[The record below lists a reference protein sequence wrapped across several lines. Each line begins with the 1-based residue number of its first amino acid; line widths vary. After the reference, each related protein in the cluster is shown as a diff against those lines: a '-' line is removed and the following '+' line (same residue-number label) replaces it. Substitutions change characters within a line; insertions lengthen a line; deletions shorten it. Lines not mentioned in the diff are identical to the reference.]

1 MGPMFLSIFFRQ
13 TVLLV
18 DGGHSI
24 YRVYSH
30 RSKKNAIIGL
40 AVLKLSNFKFD
51 LHGVLLSLTCVML
64 HRYWT
69 WLAFEA
75 RVCDKTS
82 RIYIL
87 GFICRVARERIVIQ
101 YTAEF
106 GV

>member
-13 TVLLV
+13 TLLLV

-64 HRYWT
+64 YT
-69 WLAFEA
+69 DVGPGWLLKLECATKSQE
-75 RVCDKTS
+75 
-82 RIYIL
+82 YI
-87 GFICRVARERIVIQ
+87 F
-101 YTAEF
+101 
-106 GV
+106 

>member
-51 LHGVLLSLTCVML
+51 L
-64 HRYWT
+64 
-69 WLAFEA
+69 
-75 RVCDKTS
+75 VC
-82 RIYIL
+82 Y
-87 GFICRVARERIVIQ
+87 
-101 YTAEF
+101 
-106 GV
+106 